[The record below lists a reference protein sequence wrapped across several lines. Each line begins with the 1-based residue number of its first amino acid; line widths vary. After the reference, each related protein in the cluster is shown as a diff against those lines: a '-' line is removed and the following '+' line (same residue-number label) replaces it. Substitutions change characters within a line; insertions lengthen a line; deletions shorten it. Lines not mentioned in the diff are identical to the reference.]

1 MTSLTSD
8 RINALVDRYV
18 ALWNEPDDEARRRT
32 IADLWAHGGRH
43 VLDAPDELRAA
54 AAAIGF
60 ARLELEASGHEEL
73 AFRAATAYREFVAP
87 GAHRF
92 RSTGDAARLGDV
104 VKFTWHMV
112 QVASGDVVAV
122 GTELLHLDASG
133 RIVLDQQFIER

>member
-1 MTSLTSD
+1 MTLVTS
-8 RINALVDRYV
+8 NPTTALVDRYV
-18 ALWNEPDDEARRRT
+18 ALWNEPDDEVRRH
-32 IADLWAHGGRH
+32 AVAALWAEDGRH

-60 ARLELEASGHEEL
+60 ARLELEASGHDEL

-87 GAHRF
+87 GAHVF

-112 QVASGDVVAV
+112 QATTGAVVAV

-133 RIVLDQQFIER
+133 RIVLDQQFIQR

>member
-1 MTSLTSD
+1 MTLVTS
-8 RINALVDRYV
+8 NPTTVLVDRYV
-18 ALWNEPDDEARRRT
+18 ALWNEPDDEVRRR
-32 IADLWAHGGRH
+32 AVASLWAEGGRH

-60 ARLELEASGHEEL
+60 ARLELEASGHDEL

-87 GAHRF
+87 GAHVF
-92 RSTGDAARLGDV
+92 RSAGDAARLGDV

-112 QVASGDVVAV
+112 QAATGDVMAV